1 MAKFNTTA
9 ITNAIIAALNAGD
22 AFEAQLTTL
31 QKLLK
36 GAEREAV
43 KAIVAPIVAAHYGE
57 TFADG
62 EWADSFCAAKR
73 KANRIIKAIMGDAAP
88 KQANKVAVDKKLVK
102 SLSSTIIEA
111 GLTKKQFDALL
122 SELRASIS
130 FK

>member
-1 MAKFNTTA
+1 MKKFDINA
-9 ITNAIIAALNAGD
+9 ITAAVLAALAAGD
-22 AFEAQLTTL
+22 AFETQLTTL

-36 GAEREAV
+36 GADRATA
-43 KAIVAPIVAAHYGE
+43 KSIIAPVVAAHYGE

-73 KANRIIKAIMGDAAP
+73 KANRIIKAIVGDAAP

-130 FK
+130 FE

>member
-1 MAKFNTTA
+1 MKKFDINA
-9 ITNAIIAALNAGD
+9 ITAAVLAALAAGD
-22 AFEAQLTTL
+22 AFETQLTTL

-36 GAEREAV
+36 GADRATA
-43 KAIVAPIVAAHYGE
+43 KSIIAPVVAAHYGE

-62 EWADSFCAAKR
+62 KWANSKCAAKR
-73 KANRIIKAIMGDAAP
+73 NANRIIANIVCTAP

-130 FK
+130 FE

>member
-1 MAKFNTTA
+1 MKKFDINA
-9 ITNAIIAALNAGD
+9 ITAAVLAALAAGD
-22 AFEAQLTTL
+22 AFETQLTTL

-36 GAEREAV
+36 GADRATA
-43 KAIVAPIVAAHYGE
+43 KSIIAPVVAAHYGE

-62 EWADSFCAAKR
+62 EWADSGCAAKR
-73 KANRIIKAIMGDAAP
+73 KANRIIKAIVGDAAP

-130 FK
+130 FE

>member
-1 MAKFNTTA
+1 MKKFDINA
-9 ITNAIIAALNAGD
+9 ITAAVLAALAAGD
-22 AFEAQLTTL
+22 AFETQLTTL

-36 GAEREAV
+36 GADRATA
-43 KAIVAPIVAAHYGE
+43 KGIIAPIVATKYGE

-62 EWADSFCAAKR
+62 EWANSKCAAKR
-73 KANRIIKAIMGDAAP
+73 KANRIIASIVGTAP
-88 KQANKVAVDKKLVK
+88 QQANKVAVDKKLVK

>member
-1 MAKFNTTA
+1 MKKFDINA
-9 ITNAIIAALNAGD
+9 ITAAVLAALAAGD
-22 AFEAQLTTL
+22 AFETQLTTL

-36 GAEREAV
+36 GADRATA
-43 KAIVAPIVAAHYGE
+43 KSIIAPIVATKYDE

-62 EWADSFCAAKR
+62 EWANSKCAAKR
-73 KANRIIKAIMGDAAP
+73 KANRIIASIVGTAP

-102 SLSSTIIEA
+102 SLSSTIIKA

-130 FK
+130 FE

>member
-1 MAKFNTTA
+1 MKKFDINA
-9 ITNAIIAALNAGD
+9 ITAAVLAALAAGD
-22 AFEAQLTTL
+22 AFETQLTTL

-36 GAEREAV
+36 GADRPTV
-43 KAIVAPIVAAHYGE
+43 KGIIAPIVATKYDE

-62 EWADSFCAAKR
+62 EWANSKCAAKR
-73 KANRIIKAIMGDAAP
+73 KANRIIASIVGTAP
-88 KQANKVAVDKKLVK
+88 KQANKVVVDKKLVK

-130 FK
+130 FE